1 MYAIF
6 ATLMAFSHP
15 QSTEIDVVNMKEIP
29 AANLERGAGI
39 LPPKKKDER

>member
-6 ATLMAFSHP
+6 ATLMAFSQP
-15 QSTEIDVVNMKEIP
+15 QPTEIEVVNIKELP
-29 AANLERGAGI
+29 TVNLDRGAGI